1 MKIMAKGHDGMYS
14 SGLDVFTAYTEME
27 LQKILM
33 QSCLISKTAQ
43 DQ

>member
-1 MKIMAKGHDGMYS
+1 
-14 SGLDVFTAYTEME
+14 ME

-43 DQ
+43 DQWTKLKTTVVAWKGCPGLYIAFFP